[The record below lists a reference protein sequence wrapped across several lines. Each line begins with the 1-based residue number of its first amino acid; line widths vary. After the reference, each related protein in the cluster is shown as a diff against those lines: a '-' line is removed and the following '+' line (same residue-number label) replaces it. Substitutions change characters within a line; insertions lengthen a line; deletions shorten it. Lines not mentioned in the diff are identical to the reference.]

1 MSVPAVGSG
10 YDLTK
15 LNKDQYMQFRC
26 VFVEE
31 CNYHDVFVKNGDQK
45 AIRMLLSAL
54 CMIMCKKVP
63 EGVVTFKIEDLHKK
77 IKLLPLPRTYGF
89 ETMPGMQK

>member
-31 CNYHDVFVKNGDQK
+31 CNYHDVFVKNEDQK
-45 AIRMLLSAL
+45 AIRMLLSAI

-63 EGVVTFKIEDLHKK
+63 EGVVTFKIDELHKK
-77 IKLLPLPRTYGF
+77 IKLLPLPRAYGF
-89 ETMPGMQK
+89 E